1 MRNDL
6 WNSYYNNLY
15 KRLIKKLSLWQIC
28 VMACGTAFA
37 NRIKYWILAM
47 FKDENSMSGCG
58 NSFVLVKWH
67 HWIQSIEFYLSNLF
81 LASLLIQKRLGFFL
95 SIMYCL
101 MLSRLHCH
109 THSLKR
115 VEMSIKK
122 ACVLHLL
129 FCLHIY
135 FYIML
140 LIDPSMMSQKLFVFT
155 VICYANIQRM
165 HF

>member
-15 KRLIKKLSLWQIC
+15 KRLSKKLSLWQVC
-28 VMACGTAFA
+28 VMACGKAFA

-47 FKDENSMSGCG
+47 FKDENSISGCG

-81 LASLLIQKRLGFFL
+81 LTSLLIQERLDFFL

-101 MLSRLHCH
+101 MFSSLHCH
-109 THSLKR
+109 THSLKGR
-115 VEMSIKK
+115 NEKS
-122 ACVLHLL
+122 CVLHLF
-129 FCLHIY
+129 FCLPRY
-135 FYIML
+135 FYMML
-140 LIDPSMMSQKLFVFT
+140 LIDPSMMSQKMFVFT
-155 VICYANIQRM
+155 VIHYANIQRM